1 MVSLKYPQIAIGWFP
16 LLSYLPHVLCLNS
29 LHALQQAFTT
39 MTASGSKVDVSKKW
53 DVLGPFPIHA
63 REQQYI
69 SPAFPLNLSEPID
82 YNKLW
87 PSSYADGGNVGWK
100 TVEVG
105 EDGELRVSFPDV
117 RWKYLRNFQGWAALQ
132 HHAVLRS
139 TFKIHRPAADERK
152 VRLLVQLRQGSY
164 FTILPA
170 DSFSNITPR
179 WYAGNIY
186 DISGSLPQIV
196 ELPLSRTGEYQLFI
210 SGDYEIRL
218 FGDPVT
224 QEGSDVP
231 VQKIILDLQI
241 EDIDEVGYAL
251 EPAQNV
257 ICDFVDG
264 YAFGDSI
271 GIGLRNTGESWISV
285 DAAKTVG
292 LPAGLEVQILKTIRI
307 APGQTRVIPLK
318 LRQLARTEATVLDI
332 CLTVTGDQDSTYS
345 KNLTVSLP
353 IHHTTGW
360 TTGSE
365 SRNAVK
371 ASFLF
376 ANSSPTIF
384 VVIPPRLRGQGQK
397 APPILSLHG
406 AGVDITYEPH
416 FDFWVAAQPQNDY
429 SWIIL
434 PAGRTSWG
442 LDWHGPS
449 TKEALDA
456 VEALSEILQSNDA
469 WKHQAFRRDTK
480 VILIGH
486 SNGGQ
491 GVWHISTHY
500 PDRIIAAAP
509 TAGYIKSQAYIPL
522 TESRSAHFI
531 DPSLRAILESSL
543 TPDDNDL
550 HLTNAA
556 HLPIQAIHGGADENV
571 PSFHSRELISV
582 LKSLNPDGNLSHYQ
596 EDPGEKHWYS
606 TVLNN
611 TTVQDFIDAHIH
623 STAPQ
628 GHPSSFSLTVSNPTE
643 AGSLYGWKIHSL
655 TIPGRLGTLRITTDG
670 DGLARVSTTNVLRF
684 SIEDSKSL
692 SSLTALTIA
701 STSFPTGKFIDFPV
715 HFVREKGVWT
725 TTAESTLRSIPPTRI
740 QTILSTLG
748 TINIF
753 FDGEPALSL
762 AKRLA
767 HDLHLY
773 HRLDAEILGPA
784 ATEDE
789 ERGGNS
795 VVIGTLQSPRIRR
808 LLETG
813 GTSFNLRKGT
823 LSLDEKEA
831 AGDSHVFLHPG
842 STATSY
848 KLVII
853 YSDVA
858 SLERAGR
865 LFPIRTGV
873 AVPDWLSLS
882 PGLDRLGA
890 AGLRGAG
897 VWDTNWRYQESSSW
911 LDNY

>member
-105 EDGELRVSFPDV
+105 EDDGNIYAISKGGQLCSTMRFSG
-117 RWKYLRNFQGWAALQ
+117 RLSRYTGLQ
-132 HHAVLRS
+132 QMSA
-139 TFKIHRPAADERK
+139 K
-152 VRLLVQLRQGSY
+152 
-164 FTILPA
+164 
-170 DSFSNITPR
+170 

-500 PDRIIAAAP
+500 PDRIIAGELLHCEGQTNKINKGYRQTAAP

-556 HLPIQAIHGGADENV
+556 HLPIQAIHG
-571 PSFHSRELISV
+571 
-582 LKSLNPDGNLSHYQ
+582 HYQ